1 MVEAG
6 SVQPFTIHDHHTAMT
21 FDEAVRWLYGTQVHG
36 IRPGLETTWRLVDAL
51 GVDPERMKFIHVAG
65 TNGKGSVCAMLDSI
79 CRAAGLKTGLFTS
92 PHLITFRERI
102 RVNGEL
108 IGEEEVAARLSTI
121 RKISADWNPAPTFF
135 EITTALAL
143 AHFQA
148 AHTDVV
154 VLETG
159 MGGRLDSTNIVT
171 PLVSVLT
178 PIDLDHERWLGATLA
193 EIAAE
198 KSGIIKPVVPVV
210 TAPQPDEVATVI
222 KHIAFQRRA
231 LLHEVHGPIENVPVG
246 LEGEYQRWNAALA
259 IHALDHARLDIPL
272 EAITRGL
279 ASVTWPGR
287 FQRLGE
293 RIVVDGAHNPA
304 AARCLVKT
312 WREVFGETKA
322 TLVLGILQDK
332 NLRGICE
339 TLLPIAARVIAV
351 TVQNPRSTSA
361 EEICKIVRSIAP
373 DFPCAPSSNL
383 GHALGRAN
391 AFPDPILVAGSLF
404 LVGETLAYLHGE
416 ETGEVS
422 AQ

>member
-1 MVEAG
+1 MIF
-6 SVQPFTIHDHHTAMT
+6 S
-21 FDEAVRWLYGTQVHG
+21 EAVEWLYGTQVHG

-51 GVDPERMKFIHVAG
+51 GVDPARMKFIHVAG

-102 RVNGEL
+102 RVDGEM
-108 IGEEEVAARLSTI
+108 IGEDEVAARLTAI
-121 RKISADWNPAPTFF
+121 RHLSKSWNPAPTFF

-143 AHFQA
+143 AHFQSA
-148 AHTDVV
+148 RAEIV

-159 MGGRLDSTNIVT
+159 MGGRLDSTNIVK

-198 KSGIIKPVVPVV
+198 KAGIIKPVVPVV
-210 TAPQPDEVATVI
+210 SAPQSDEVAAVI
-222 KHIAFQRRA
+222 KHTAFQCRA
-231 LLHEVHGPIENVPVG
+231 LLHEVHGPIEHVTIG
-246 LEGEYQRWNAALA
+246 LAGRYQRWNAALA

-287 FQRLGE
+287 FQRIGE
-293 RIVVDGAHNPA
+293 RMILDGAHNPA
-304 AARCLVKT
+304 AARCLVQT
-312 WREVFGETKA
+312 WREIFGEAKA
-322 TLVLGILQDK
+322 TLVLGVLQDK

-339 TLLPIAARVIAV
+339 TLIPIAARVISV
-351 TVQNPRSTSA
+351 SVQNPRSSPA
-361 EEICKIVRSIAP
+361 AEICAAVRGVAP
-373 DFPCAPSSNL
+373 DFPCLPSASL
-383 GHALGRAN
+383 SGALAGAN
-391 AFPDPILVAGSLF
+391 TYAEPVLVAGSLF
-404 LVGETLAYLHGE
+404 LVGETLAFLHNDG
-416 ETGEVS
+416 TGEVS
-422 AQ
+422 VQ

>member
-1 MVEAG
+1 
-6 SVQPFTIHDHHTAMT
+6 MT
-21 FDEAVRWLYGTQVHG
+21 FDDAVSWLYGTQVHG

-51 GVDPERMKFIHVAG
+51 RVDPARMKFIHVAG
-65 TNGKGSVCAMLDSI
+65 TNGKGSVCAMLDAI

-102 RVNGEL
+102 RVDGAM
-108 IGEEEVAARLSTI
+108 IGEAEVAARLTAI
-121 RKISADWNPAPTFF
+121 RNLSAGWNPAPTFF

-143 AHFQA
+143 AHFQNA
-148 AHTDVV
+148 RVEIV

-198 KSGIIKPVVPVV
+198 KAGIIKPVVPVV
-210 TAPQPDEVATVI
+210 TAPQPEAVAAVI
-222 KHIAFQRRA
+222 RHTAFQRRA
-231 LLHEVHGPIENVPVG
+231 LLHEVHGPIEHVTIG
-246 LEGEYQRWNAALA
+246 LAGGYQRWNAALA

-279 ASVTWPGR
+279 ADVTWPGR
-287 FQRLGE
+287 FQKVGE
-293 RIVVDGAHNPA
+293 RMILDGAHNPA
-304 AARCLVKT
+304 AARCLVET
-312 WREVFGETKA
+312 WREIFGEAKA

-339 TLLPIAARVIAV
+339 TLIPIAARIIAV
-351 TVQNPRSTSA
+351 PVQNPRGSSA
-361 EEICKIVRSIAP
+361 EEICRTVRSFAP
-373 DFPCAPSSNL
+373 DFPCLPSASL
-383 GHALGRAN
+383 SGALAS
-391 AFPDPILVAGSLF
+391 AHTYSEKILVAGSLF
-404 LVGETLAYLHGE
+404 LVGEMLAFLHNE
-416 ETGEVS
+416 ETCEVS

>member
-1 MVEAG
+1 MN
-6 SVQPFTIHDHHTAMT
+6 FR
-21 FDEAVRWLYGTQVHG
+21 EAVEWLYGTQVHG

-51 GVDPERMKFIHVAG
+51 GVDPARMKFIHVAG

-108 IGEEEVAARLSTI
+108 IGEPEVAARLTAI
-121 RKISADWNPAPTFF
+121 RKLSAGWNPAPTFF

-143 AHFQA
+143 AHFQSVSL
-148 AHTDVV
+148 DVV

-159 MGGRLDSTNIVT
+159 MGGSLDSTNIVT

-178 PIDLDHERWLGATLA
+178 PIDFDHERWLGATLP

-210 TAPQPDEVATVI
+210 SAPQPEEAAAVI
-222 KHIAFQRRA
+222 KHIAHQRRA
-231 LLHEVHGPIENVPVG
+231 LLHEVQSPIENVPIG
-246 LEGEYQRWNAALA
+246 LAGDYQRWNAALA

-279 ASVTWPGR
+279 ASVSWPGR
-287 FQRLGE
+287 FQRVTE
-293 RIVVDGAHNPA
+293 RIIVDGAHNPA
-304 AARCLVKT
+304 AARCLVET
-312 WREVFGETKA
+312 WRETFGDAKA

-339 TLLPIAARVIAV
+339 TLLPIATRVITV
-351 TVQNPRSTSA
+351 PVQNPRSSSA
-361 EEICKIVRSIAP
+361 QELSEIIRCIAP
-373 DFPCAPSSNL
+373 GFLCLPSATLS
-383 GHALGRAN
+383 GALRSAD
-391 AFPDPILVAGSLF
+391 AHSEQILVAGSLF
-404 LVGETLAYLHGE
+404 LVGETLGFLHNE
-416 ETGEVS
+416 EAGEVS

>member
-1 MVEAG
+1 MIF
-6 SVQPFTIHDHHTAMT
+6 S
-21 FDEAVRWLYGTQVHG
+21 EAVEWLYGTQVHG

-51 GVDPERMKFIHVAG
+51 RVDPARMKFIHVAG

-102 RVNGEL
+102 RVDGEM
-108 IGEEEVAARLSTI
+108 IGETEVAARLTAI
-121 RKISADWNPAPTFF
+121 RKLSAGWNPAPTFF
-135 EITTALAL
+135 EITTVLAL
-143 AHFQA
+143 AHFQSA
-148 AHTDVV
+148 RVDIV

-198 KSGIIKPVVPVV
+198 KAGIIKPVVPVV
-210 TAPQPDEVATVI
+210 SAPQSDGVAAVI
-222 KHIAFQRRA
+222 KHTAFQRRA
-231 LLHEVHGPIENVPVG
+231 LLHEVHGPIEHVTIG
-246 LEGEYQRWNAALA
+246 LAGRYQRWNAALA

-287 FQRLGE
+287 FQRIGGRMIL
-293 RIVVDGAHNPA
+293 DGAHNPA
-304 AARCLVKT
+304 AARCLVET

-322 TLVLGILQDK
+322 TLVLGVLQDK

-339 TLLPIAARVIAV
+339 TLRPIAARIIAV
-351 TVQNPRSTSA
+351 AVQNPRSSPA
-361 EEICKIVRSIAP
+361 EEICQTVRAIAP
-373 DFPCAPSSNL
+373 DFPCLPSASL
-383 GHALGRAN
+383 SGALASAN
-391 AFPDPILVAGSLF
+391 TYSEKILVAGSLF
-404 LVGETLAYLHGE
+404 LVGETLAFLHHEG
-416 ETGEVS
+416 TGEVS

>member
-1 MVEAG
+1 MN
-6 SVQPFTIHDHHTAMT
+6 FR
-21 FDEAVRWLYGTQVHG
+21 EAVEWLYGTQVHG

-51 GVDPERMKFIHVAG
+51 GVDPARMKFIHVAG

-108 IGEEEVAARLSTI
+108 ISEPEVAARLTAI
-121 RKISADWNPAPTFF
+121 RKLSADWNPAPTFF

-143 AHFQA
+143 AHFQNA
-148 AHTDVV
+148 RLDVV

-159 MGGRLDSTNIVT
+159 MGGSLDSTNIVT

-178 PIDLDHERWLGATLA
+178 PIDFDHERWLGATLP

-210 TAPQPDEVATVI
+210 SARQPDEAAAVI
-222 KHIAFQRRA
+222 KHIAHQRRA
-231 LLHEVHGPIENVPVG
+231 LLHEVQSPIENVPIG
-246 LEGEYQRWNAALA
+246 LAGSYQRWNAALA

-279 ASVTWPGR
+279 ASVSWPGR
-287 FQRLGE
+287 FQRVTE
-293 RIVVDGAHNPA
+293 RIIVDGAHNPA
-304 AARCLVKT
+304 AARCLVET
-312 WREVFGETKA
+312 WREVFGEAKA
-322 TLVLGILQDK
+322 TLVLGALQDK

-339 TLLPIAARVIAV
+339 VLLPIAARVIAV
-351 TVQNPRSTSA
+351 TVQNPRSTPA
-361 EEICKIVRSIAP
+361 EEICKTMRSLAP
-373 DFPCAPSSNL
+373 DFDCVPSANL
-383 GHALGRAN
+383 PHALATAN
-391 AFPDPILVAGSLF
+391 AFPAPILVAGSLF
-404 LVGETLAYLHGE
+404 LVGETLAFLHNQ

-422 AQ
+422 VQ

>member
-21 FDEAVRWLYGTQVHG
+21 FAEAVRWLYGTQVHG

-148 AHTDVV
+148 ARTDVV

-193 EIAAE
+193 EIALE
-198 KSGIIKPVVPVV
+198 KAGIIKPFVPVV
-210 TAPQPDEVATVI
+210 SARQPEEVAAVL
-222 KHIAFQRRA
+222 KHTAFERRA
-231 LLHEVHGPIENVPVG
+231 LLHEIQSPVQNVSIG
-246 LEGEYQRWNAALA
+246 LAGGYQRWNAALA

-279 ASVTWPGR
+279 ADVTWPGR
-287 FQRLGE
+287 FQKVGE
-293 RIVVDGAHNPA
+293 RMILDGAHNPA
-304 AARCLVKT
+304 AARCLVET
-312 WREVFGETKA
+312 WREVFDDAKA
-322 TLVLGILQDK
+322 TLVLGVLQDK

-339 TLLPIAARVIAV
+339 TLLPIAARIIAV
-351 TVQNPRSTSA
+351 SVQNPRSSSA
-361 EEICKIVRSIAP
+361 GEICKIARSLTP
-373 DFPCAPSSNL
+373 DFPCLPAASLS
-383 GHALGRAN
+383 GALASAN
-391 AFPDPILVAGSLF
+391 TYPEKILVAGSLF
-404 LVGETLAYLHGE
+404 LVGETLAFLHNK
-416 ETGEVS
+416 ETDEVS